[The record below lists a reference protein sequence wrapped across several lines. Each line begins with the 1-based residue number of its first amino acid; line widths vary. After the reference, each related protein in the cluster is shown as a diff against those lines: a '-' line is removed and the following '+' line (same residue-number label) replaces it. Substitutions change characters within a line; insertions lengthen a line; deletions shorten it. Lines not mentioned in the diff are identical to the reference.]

1 MNTYIRILK
10 YLKPYWSRLAGS
22 IICVLFFVMFSS
34 GSLISV
40 MPFLSTIFTNGAEQ
54 ASVQSPVANISS
66 VPESVVPNAGIKK
79 EAIKKKLY
87 TFFLGKDWKQNR
99 LNALHRICVL
109 LVFVILLKSLFGY
122 LQAYLMAYV
131 EQGVIRDIRNDIYR
145 HIHRLSLSYFDR
157 TRTGQMISRIT
168 NDVNLV
174 NGGLSA
180 SFFTL
185 IKNPLLIITSL
196 SIAFIISWKLTIASF
211 VVLPVSLIIIGW
223 LGLKLRKDSRISQQ
237 KMADVTSVLQ
247 ETIAGARIVKAF
259 GMEDFEIKKFAKE
272 TNRYFRT
279 LLRLTRIRNL
289 ASPITEFLGT
299 MVGVGILWYGGQQVL
314 GGVHGS
320 SGLSPAEF
328 ITFLMV
334 IFSIMQPVKEMSS
347 VNNRI
352 QEALAAGERIFS
364 LLDTEPD
371 IKEVDNP
378 VSCPDFKDSI
388 IYDNVRFAYNRKR
401 DLILDSVSLTVKK
414 GEIFAIVGPSGA
426 GKSTLVDLLPRF
438 YDPQKGR
445 ILIDGTDISYMK
457 VRDLR
462 QLMGIVTQ
470 ETILFNDTVRN
481 NIAYGMED
489 TDMSKVVEAAK
500 IANAHRFIEKM
511 ENGYDTVIGER
522 GVKLSGGEKQR
533 LAIARAVLKN
543 PPILILDEA
552 TSSLDTESELLVQE
566 ALDRLMKN
574 RTSLVIAHRLS
585 TVQHADTIIV
595 LDKGKI
601 VEKGSHKTLLH
612 KEGLYKRLYN
622 MQFRD
627 NAKVNKV

>member
-22 IICVLFFVMFSS
+22 IICVLLFVMFSS
-34 GSLISV
+34 VSLISI
-40 MPFLSTIFTNGAEQ
+40 MPFLSTIFATETEQ
-54 ASVQSPVANISS
+54 VSAGSSVTDISS
-66 VPESVVPNAGIKK
+66 VTESVVPDAGVKK
-79 EAIKKKLY
+79 EVIKKKLY
-87 TFFLGKDWKQNR
+87 TFFLGQNWKQNR
-99 LNALHRICVL
+99 LKALHRICFMLVL
-109 LVFVILLKSLFGY
+109 VILLKSLFGY

-196 SIAFIISWKLTIASF
+196 AIAFVISWKLTIASF
-211 VVLPVSLIIIGW
+211 AVLPVSLIVIGW
-223 LGLKLRKDSRISQQ
+223 LGLKLRRDSRISQQ

-247 ETIAGARIVKAF
+247 ETISGARIVKAF
-259 GMEDFEIKKFAKE
+259 GMEEFEIRKFSKE

-299 MVGVGILWYGGQQVL
+299 VVGVGILWYGGQQVL
-314 GGVHGS
+314 GGVPGG

-364 LLDTEPD
+364 LMDTEPD
-371 IKEVDNP
+371 IKEADNP
-378 VSCPDFKDSI
+378 VSCTEFKNSI
-388 IYDNVRFAYNRKR
+388 VYENVLFAYDKGR
-401 DLILDSVSLTVKK
+401 DLVLNSVSLTVKR
-414 GEIFAIVGPSGA
+414 GEILAIVGPSGA

-438 YDPQKGR
+438 YDPLKGR
-445 ILIDGTDISYMK
+445 IYIDGIDISMIK
-457 VRDLR
+457 IKDLR
-462 QLMGIVTQ
+462 RLMGIVTQ

-481 NIAYGMED
+481 NIAYGMENIAID
-489 TDMSKVVEAAK
+489 RVIEAAK

-511 ENGYDTVIGER
+511 ESGYDTVIGER

-552 TSSLDTESELLVQE
+552 TSSLDTESEVLVQE

-585 TVQHADTIIV
+585 TVQHADKIIV
-595 LDKGKI
+595 LNKGEI
-601 VEKGSHKTLLH
+601 VEEGSHQDLL
-612 KEGLYKRLYN
+612 KRDGLYKRLYN

-627 NAKVNKV
+627 NMRVNRD